1 MTSTTFHSAPR
12 TRDVLLAQIRA
23 VGLAPR
29 GPALAAMAVVAL
41 ATLLITIESLNTGEV
56 IAFHPEHQMLPGIVG
71 LLLPIVVW
79 RGEERFGASFLWTLP
94 VDRWRHALAKVFAG
108 WVWLM
113 GGVALF
119 VLWSLALTLLSGGNI
134 LAEETLRVLRSFS
147 SASGTLDPAA
157 VEIVRWTPEPL
168 LWLAPFTST
177 TATYLLASALGL
189 ATRHP
194 LRWIVGSVIGFF
206 IVSGLGDTANA
217 EWLGNALERLLYPL
231 FEGPYGFDALLTAR
245 TTFLN
250 IEATLSTGNR
260 VEVWR
265 ELPDVGRWAMAT
277 LLWTGAGLVTLW
289 AAASRHREG
298 RRS

>member
-1 MTSTTFHSAPR
+1 MTSTTFHSPPR

-23 VGLAPR
+23 VGVAPQ

-41 ATLLITIESLNTGEV
+41 ATLFITIESLKTGKG
-56 IAFHPEHQMLPGIVG
+56 IAFHPERQMLPGIMG
-71 LLLPIVVW
+71 LLLPIMVW

-119 VLWSLALTLLSGGNI
+119 VFWSLALTLLSGGTI
-134 LAEETLRVLRSFS
+134 LAEETLRLLRSVS
-147 SASGTLDPAA
+147 LASRTLDPAA
-157 VEIVRWTPEPL
+157 VETVRWTPEPL
-168 LWLAPFTST
+168 LWLAPLTSA

-189 ATRHP
+189 GTRHP
-194 LRWIVGSVIGFF
+194 LRWIVGSVIGFYV
-206 IVSGLGDTANA
+206 VSGVGEAANGV
-217 EWLGNALERLLYPL
+217 WLGFEPLLESV
-231 FEGPYGFDALLTAR
+231 FEGPYGLDALLTAR

-250 IEATLSTGNR
+250 IEATLTTGDR

-265 ELPDVGRWAMAT
+265 ALPDAGQWATAT
-277 LLWTGAGLVTLW
+277 LLWMGAGLVTLL
-289 AAASRHREG
+289 AAAFRHREG
-298 RRS
+298 RRA